1 MAEAPLLVEKYP
13 IPRFVIP
20 DGALDPKP
28 AEAKPELAP
37 KPAEPAPATE
47 AKPEVKTEV
56 EGEVKETTGT
66 DPESVKRSTRSYER
80 RVDRLAKQ
88 RAEALVRAEAAEKRI
103 ADLEKAQ
110 QPPPPSGKPNVT
122 DFTDIGE
129 FEKALDKFARA
140 EAVKDYEKTQ
150 SEKVT
155 RTAQERVK
163 QSWEEKVA
171 KAVEKYDDFEEKL
184 ETFKVSKVGADAIM
198 RADNGTE
205 VANYLM
211 NHDKEAETIFS
222 LGAPEQ
228 ILEIGKLSYKLTLK
242 PEAPKT
248 PSKAPPPIAPVTG
261 AGSTADDDAFKPQS
275 PEEYMKKGNKLFRG
289 R

>member
-1 MAEAPLLVEKYP
+1 MAEAPVSVEKYP

-20 DGALDPKP
+20 DAALKNEAP
-28 AEAKPELAP
+28 AEAKDAPAPIEP
-37 KPAEPAPATE
+37 KPADPAPATE
-47 AKPEVKTEV
+47 AKPEVEEKAE
-56 EGEVKETTGT
+56 ETTGK

-80 RVDRLAKQ
+80 RVDRALKQ
-88 RAEALVRAEAAEKRI
+88 RAEALARAEVAEKRY
-103 ADLEKAQ
+103 AELEKAQ
-110 QPPPPSGKPNVT
+110 QPKPTGKPVMT
-122 DFTDIGE
+122 DFTDIAE
-129 FEKALDKFARA
+129 FEKAVDKYARE

-150 SEKVT
+150 RENSTKV
-155 RTAQERVK
+155 QQQRVK
-163 QSWEEKVA
+163 ESWNEKVA
-171 KAVEKYDDFEEKL
+171 KAVEKYEDFEEKL
-184 ETFKVSKVGADAIM
+184 ETFKVSQVGADAIM

-211 NHDKEAETIFS
+211 NHEKEAATIFS
-222 LGAPEQ
+222 LDAPDQ

-261 AGSTADDDAFKPQS
+261 VSSASDDDIFKPQS
-275 PEEYMKKGNKLFRG
+275 PEEYMKKGSKFFRG